1 MGCHLIIPLNTVY
14 TLRSVIA
21 AFNPIEEMSA
31 YYKKGLLENQ
41 VVKVKDCLLYTSD
54 AADEERLV

>member
-41 VVKVKDCLLYTSD
+41 VVKVKEVKITKLKKSS
-54 AADEERLV
+54 